1 MTTSTTQKRKAI
13 KVTEFQAQLLK
24 AAINS
29 AILRNIREDEA
40 NIAKGKLAMNFY
52 ESDNLRKVEADL
64 YAIIAKF

>member
-1 MTTSTTQKRKAI
+1 M
-13 KVTEFQAQLLK
+13 TEFQAQLLK

>member
-24 AAINS
+24 DAINS